1 MPLCASVKVSDVRSS
16 SPSSE
21 LNPSDPRALYGLAA
35 LANYGCDPLP
45 TPARLGLNFNPAPL
59 LPGTPSLPP
68 VWRRSRPRPPSLPFG
83 GDRVHALPP
92 SRAAA
97 VASTIVSTNPHAT
110 TQSFSPTLR
119 HSSFVPTTWHVAQK
133 SSTWPYAAAAMEGV
147 QSFLQG
153 LFRRS
158 TL

>member
-1 MPLCASVKVSDVRSS
+1 LPLCASVKVSDVRSS

-45 TPARLGLNFNPAPL
+45 TPARLGLTFNPAPL
-59 LPGTPSLPP
+59 LPGTA
-68 VWRRSRPRPPSLPFG
+68 SLPFG

-110 TQSFSPTLR
+110 TQPVSPTLR